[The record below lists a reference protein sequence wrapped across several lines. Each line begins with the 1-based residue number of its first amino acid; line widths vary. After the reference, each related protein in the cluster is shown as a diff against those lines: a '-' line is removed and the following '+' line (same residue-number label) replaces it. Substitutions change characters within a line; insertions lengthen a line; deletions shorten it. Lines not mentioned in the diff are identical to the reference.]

1 MPVLSPLLHLVL
13 SIFHPKFKSLY
24 ILGRTP
30 RKTLAQF
37 DETGWQDEQI
47 QQTPAHQFI
56 LTSSDLDGSLHVN
69 IKQNVN
75 TPPEVF
81 IHMALEGPIPAIMN
95 PCVLEQLTPLNSHQE
110 VLFIQEIIVNP
121 VNLTRA
127 GLSRRA

>member
-95 PCVLEQLTPLNSHQE
+95 AGMFKKLTPLNPSQKVILLQE
-110 VLFIQEIIVNP
+110 KIVHTI
-121 VNLTRA
+121 NLTGPRF
-127 GLSRRA
+127 SRRA